1 MDKKIVSGKNRW
13 MNRRTRVQIPPINC
27 TIELSKNRRMI
38 RGTESPTNTSDSK
51 VGLNPLL
58 SFQMP

>member
-13 MNRRTRVQIPPINC
+13 MNRRTKVQIPPINC

-38 RGTESPTNTSDSK
+38 RGTESRTNTSDSK